1 MKSVLLA
8 LMLCIAVPVW
18 AADVSFSK
26 TETVVGQVVEL
37 IFTSDKPITNGP
49 DLSSI
54 KKDFRISG
62 QNSRT
67 NMTNI
72 NGKINQTYQLSYLL
86 FPKRIGTLTLDNL
99 TLDGE
104 KLNPVQLTVLG
115 AQDTGQATAQTPPLE
130 LQAQISNGP
139 YYIGQG
145 ILYTLRMGDIRQILE
160 GTFEAPTAEN
170 ASVQLLGQ
178 DEVRTVMQQGRPVK
192 IVERK
197 YLITPEQSGAITIQP
212 ASFTGMR
219 TIAQDRRKS
228 MGDLF
233 EMGLLFD
240 GLMGSG
246 AQEQV
251 FAEASPI
258 QIQIQQKPDNWQGW
272 WLASSNVQLTYEDKI
287 PSDLKVGDTIE
298 RLITLSAIG
307 VNADSL
313 PVPQQ
318 PATSNIKVYP
328 SNETRNTVS
337 EADTIRGQ
345 LTLSVVMVPT
355 NGGDIQI
362 PAIKIPWFNTVS
374 GQTENAVIPTKTIM
388 VNGPK
393 LPVQTIQSVPQQQA
407 VQMPTPQ
414 VDKEPKVIQGQ
425 SVMTSSD
432 MWLWLIIGLIGGGL
446 IVGLAAFILHKINTH
461 KRKKPLPDLYPF

>member
-1 MKSVLLA
+1 MKSILIA
-8 LMLCIAVPVW
+8 LMLCTALPVW
-18 AADVSFSK
+18 AATVSFSK
-26 TETVVGQVVEL
+26 NESVVGQVIEL
-37 IFTSDKPITNGP
+37 IFTSDKPITQAP
-49 DLSSI
+49 DLSSV

-62 QNSRT
+62 QNSRHNT
-67 NMTNI
+67 TII
-72 NGKINQTYQLSYLL
+72 NGKMNQTYELSYHL
-86 FPKRIGTLTLDNL
+86 FPKRIGTVKLDNL

-104 KLNPVQLTVLG
+104 KLNPIQLTVLG
-115 AQDTGQATAQTPPLE
+115 AQDTNSTYNQTPPLE
-130 LQAQISNGP
+130 LQAQVSSGP

-145 ILYTLRMGDIRQILE
+145 ILYTIRMGDVRQILD
-160 GTFEAPTAEN
+160 GAFEAPTAEN

-178 DEVRTVMQQGRPVK
+178 DEVNTVMQQGSPVK
-192 IVERK
+192 IIERK
-197 YLITPEQSGAITIQP
+197 YLITPKQSGPITIQP

-219 TIAQDRRKS
+219 SIPQDRRKS
-228 MGDLF
+228 IGDLF

-251 FAEASPI
+251 FAEATPI
-258 QIQIQQKPDNWQGW
+258 QIQIEPKPDNWQGW
-272 WLASSNVQLTYEDKI
+272 WLASPEVKLTYEDKI
-287 PSDLKVGDTIE
+287 PNDLKVGDTIE
-298 RLITLSAIG
+298 RIITLSAIG
-307 VNADSL
+307 INADSL

-318 PATSNIKVYP
+318 PSASNIKVYP

-337 EADTIRGQ
+337 EANTIQGR

-355 NGGDIQI
+355 NGGDITI

-374 GQTENAVIPTKTIM
+374 GQTETAVIPAKSIM

-393 LPVQTIQSVPQQQA
+393 LPVQNIQSIPQQQA
-407 VQMPTPQ
+407 VQMPPPQ
-414 VDKEPKVIQGQ
+414 ADKGPKDIQGQ

-432 MWLWLIIGLIGGGL
+432 MWLWLMIGLIGGGL
-446 IVGLAAFILHKINTH
+446 IVGLVAFILSKIQTH

>member
-1 MKSVLLA
+1 
-8 LMLCIAVPVW
+8 
-18 AADVSFSK
+18 
-26 TETVVGQVVEL
+26 
-37 IFTSDKPITNGP
+37 
-49 DLSSI
+49 
-54 KKDFRISG
+54 
-62 QNSRT
+62 
-67 NMTNI
+67 
-72 NGKINQTYQLSYLL
+72 
-86 FPKRIGTLTLDNL
+86 
-99 TLDGE
+99 
-104 KLNPVQLTVLG
+104 
-115 AQDTGQATAQTPPLE
+115 
-130 LQAQISNGP
+130 
-139 YYIGQG
+139 
-145 ILYTLRMGDIRQILE
+145 
-160 GTFEAPTAEN
+160 
-170 ASVQLLGQ
+170 
-178 DEVRTVMQQGRPVK
+178 MQQGHPVK

-197 YLITPEQSGAITIQP
+197 YLITPEQSGSITIQP

-219 TIAQDRRKS
+219 ATRQDRRKS

-258 QIQIQQKPDNWQGW
+258 QIQIQPKPDNWQGW

-298 RLITLSAIG
+298 RIITLSAIG

-374 GQTENAVIPTKTIM
+374 GQTENAVIPAKTIM

-407 VQMPTPQ
+407 VQMSAPQ
-414 VDKEPKVIQGQ
+414 VEKEPKVIQGQ

-446 IVGLAAFILHKINTH
+446 IVGLATFILHKINTH